1 MENPA
6 AKCSVL
12 KVVRSPR
19 VELGWVAPLVPKTY
33 PVYFQL
39 LGVFLSFPISL
50 INSSQ

>member
-19 VELGWVAPLVPKTY
+19 VELGWVAPLVPKT
-33 PVYFQL
+33 
-39 LGVFLSFPISL
+39 SASA
-50 INSSQ
+50 NSATTAIVL